1 MSGQSNDGPP
11 FRVERVGSF
20 LRPDRLL
27 RAH

>member
-11 FRVERVGSF
+11 FRVEHVGSF
-20 LRPDRLL
+20 PRPDRLL